1 MLWGRGGHG
10 LSLYVSVSRVSL
22 YRDIDTKTSF
32 VFWFVLCHGCICI
45 CVQTILTC
53 CIEWNCVDAGDKLCI
68 YISAVAKRTH
78 LSYSSDSTF
87 VFFAFL
93 PLNTF
98 LPKDKTLETD
108 LNFSSWFHV
117 SALAKCGL
125 KSIVG
130 QSGFRFGS
138 MDGWKMS
145 QKLFSQRSS
154 KRVPKA

>member
-1 MLWGRGGHG
+1 MYSG
-10 LSLYVSVSRVSL
+10 LCCVTDASV
-22 YRDIDTKTSF
+22 F
-32 VFWFVLCHGCICI
+32 VCKCIS
-45 CVQTILTC
+45 ILTSC
-53 CIEWNCVDAGDKLCI
+53 IIEWNCVDAGDALCI
-68 YISAVAKRTH
+68 YISAIARRTH

-93 PLNTF
+93 LLNTF
-98 LPKDKTLETD
+98 LPKDKTLKTD

-125 KSIVG
+125 KSKVG

-145 QKLFSQRSS
+145 QKLFSPRSS